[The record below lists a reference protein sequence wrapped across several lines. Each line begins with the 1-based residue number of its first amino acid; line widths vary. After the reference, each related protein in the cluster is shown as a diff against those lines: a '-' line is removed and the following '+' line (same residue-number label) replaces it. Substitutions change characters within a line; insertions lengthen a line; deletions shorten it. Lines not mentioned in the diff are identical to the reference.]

1 MIMKA
6 LLVVDVQN
14 DFCPGGALEVNEG
27 DHVVPIINKLMP
39 QFPLVV
45 ASMDWH
51 PDNSEH
57 FEKWPKHCVRQTEGA
72 DMHPDL
78 HMSMIEKIFLK
89 GTEGK
94 DDGYSAFEATN
105 MDLTTF
111 LKNRGITD
119 LYIAGLT
126 TDYCVKDT
134 ALDAVENGFNTYVF
148 TDATR
153 AVNLNPGD
161 GQKALD
167 EIAAAGV
174 CLLQSNDLAKP
185 GGGCACCGGH

>member
-1 MIMKA
+1 MKA

-14 DFCPGGALEVNEG
+14 DFCPGGALAVKEG
-27 DHVVPIINKLMP
+27 DQVVPVINKLMP

-51 PDNSEH
+51 PADSIH
-57 FEKWPKHCVRQTEGA
+57 FEKWPPHCVRQTEGA

-89 GTEGK
+89 GTQGK

-105 MDLTTF
+105 MNLEEF
-111 LKNRGITD
+111 FRNRGITD
-119 LYIAGLT
+119 LYIAGLA
-126 TDYCVKDT
+126 TDYCVKAT
-134 ALDAVENGFNTYVF
+134 VLDALKMGFNTTVF

-153 AVNLNPGD
+153 AVEVNPGD
-161 GQKALD
+161 GNKAL
-167 EIAAAGV
+167 EEMAQAGAS
-174 CLLQSNDLAKP
+174 LMESSAYSKP
-185 GGGCACCGGH
+185 AGGCSCCCC

>member
-1 MIMKA
+1 MKA

-14 DFCPGGALEVNEG
+14 DFCTGGALEVKNAEK
-27 DHVVPIINKLMP
+27 VVPVINKLMP
-39 QFPLVV
+39 AFPLVV

-51 PDNSEH
+51 PDESDH
-57 FEKWPKHCVRQTEGA
+57 FEKWPPHCVRQTNGA

-105 MDLTTF
+105 MNLEQF
-111 LKNRGITD
+111 LKGRGITD

-126 TDYCVKDT
+126 TDYCVKET
-134 ALDAVENGFNTYVF
+134 ALDGVERGFNTYVF
-148 TDATR
+148 TDATH
-153 AVNLNPGD
+153 AVNVNPGD
-161 GQKALD
+161 GEKALKEMTD
-167 EIAAAGV
+167 AGV
-174 CLLQSNDLAKP
+174 CLVDSSVFKKSD
-185 GGGCACCGGH
+185 GGCSCCCGH